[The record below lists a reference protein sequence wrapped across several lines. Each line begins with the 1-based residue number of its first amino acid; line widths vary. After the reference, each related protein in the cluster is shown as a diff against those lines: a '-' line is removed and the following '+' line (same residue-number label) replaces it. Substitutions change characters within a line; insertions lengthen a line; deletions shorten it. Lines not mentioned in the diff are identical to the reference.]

1 MKKSVL
7 GTWAQFVDCPEELS
21 PPSKQ
26 GPEAVKKAV
35 LGTWAQFMDCPEVAT
50 EAINFIAVDW
60 PGQPWTGGSYTGG
73 CKGNQRQF
81 EVWTGDG
88 SGRQR

>member
-1 MKKSVL
+1 
-7 GTWAQFVDCPEELS
+7 
-21 PPSKQ
+21 
-26 GPEAVKKAV
+26 VKKAV

-73 CKGNQRQF
+73 RSEGELVRGKGAEEPCPVKRGAN
-81 EVWTGDG
+81 GA
-88 SGRQR
+88 